1 MAKQRRIKR
10 GFSRSQ
16 KPPRRNVPIIQQTAQ
31 ANIPRFILPV
41 GLPRDQFT
49 VTQEFNRPVDYSNL
63 NPNRLQAHEGI
74 DFAPI
79 GEARNLENI
88 PVVAVQNARVTQVR
102 EQQGGY
108 GRYIRLEFLD
118 GTLGAIYAHLDN
130 VNVRVGQIVNAGDI
144 IGTMGSSGRSTG
156 RHLHFNLLDLTRSR
170 GNYIY
175 PQVIDPTPFL
185 SGSSETQHK
194 TPRMDRRET
203 PAPTPLQTI
212 TKIRPAKIQTRVTQ
226 TGDYPPDMP
235 AAGDPN
241 VGITSRFFPP
251 RSFYPPARSSREII
265 VNPLANLF
273 PPGSTFNPT
282 TEQLEGMN
290 DRLNNTI
297 EHPILAVPG
306 LGQIYAQGINDNGEF
321 DLLQAIGLGTGDE
334 REEYI
339 KQYTPYIVLS
349 LVGILLIG
357 VGIARLVFNPS
368 PLR

>member
-1 MAKQRRIKR
+1 MVVPKQRTIKR
-10 GFSRSQ
+10 NVSTPQ
-16 KPPRRNVPIIQQTAQ
+16 LPPRRNVPV
-31 ANIPRFILPV
+31 NPRFVLPV

-79 GEARNLENI
+79 GAARDLANI
-88 PVVAVQNARVTQVR
+88 PVVAVENARVTQVR

-108 GRYIRLEFLD
+108 GRYVRIEFLD
-118 GTLGAIYAHLDN
+118 GRLGALYAHLND
-130 VNVRVGQIVNAGDI
+130 VNVREGQTVNAGDV

-156 RHLHFNLLDLTRSR
+156 RHLHFNLLDLTRER

-185 SGSSETQHK
+185 SGSSEMQYQ
-194 TPRMDRRET
+194 TPRMDRREV
-203 PAPTPLQTI
+203 PSPTPLQQI
-212 TKIRPAKIQTRVTQ
+212 SKVRPKVQTVISQ
-226 TGDYPPDMP
+226 QGDYPPNMP
-235 AAGDPN
+235 ATNDPN
-241 VGITSRFFPP
+241 VGMTSRFFPP
-251 RSFYPPARSSREII
+251 RSFYPPSRENQIQ
-265 VNPLANLF
+265 NLMQQNL
-273 PPGSTFNPT
+273 PPMFQTNDVSEPT
-282 TEQLEGMN
+282 IAAYTPEQVV
-290 DRLNNTI
+290 T
-297 EHPILAVPG
+297 A
-306 LGQIYAQGINDNGEF
+306 AQGIPAAILGGIFAQGLTDTGEF

-349 LVGILLIG
+349 FVGILLIG